1 MYIYIIIYMLHHDIS
16 IQIYCKFN
24 PELALLAGLV
34 KINLSTNSAVIPPVP
49 HPASFIKSMEQAYVP
64 GLVI

>member
-1 MYIYIIIYMLHHDIS
+1 
-16 IQIYCKFN
+16 
-24 PELALLAGLV
+24 LLAALV
-34 KINLSTNSAVIPPVP
+34 KINLSSTNSAVIPPVP